1 MSMFQTLRFIALAAV
16 MPVALASAQV
26 VRPIPQIP
34 SAARAVERALE
45 KGKPAVLRGKTVDA
59 DTTPV
64 PNARV
69 RLRNLGTREVEHI
82 GMANTVGEFSFVMR
96 PETPYVV
103 EVANEAGRVIA
114 VGDVIVAHAGDVASA
129 VVALPTRVSPLAG
142 AFAETK
148 ASVVSAAADSGIA
161 TVETEVLP
169 LVSPEK

>member
-1 MSMFQTLRFIALAAV
+1 MTMFHTWRLVGLAAV

-26 VRPIPQIP
+26 VRPTPQIQP
-34 SAARAVERALE
+34 AARTVDRALE
-45 KGKPAVLRGKTVDA
+45 KGRPAMLRGKAVDA
-59 DTTPV
+59 DTNPV

-69 RLRNLGTREVEHI
+69 RLRNLGTREVEHL
-82 GMANTVGEFSFVMR
+82 GSANTVGEFSFVMR

-114 VGDVIVAHAGDVASA
+114 VGDVIVAHADDVASA
-129 VVALPTRVSPLAG
+129 VVALPIRVSALAG

-148 ASVVSAAADSGIA
+148 ASVVSAASDSGITTVEA
-161 TVETEVLP
+161 TVLS